1 MAFVFKMVSNI
12 CTRLLQK
19 NWRNYEL
26 EEVPEDK
33 GIYVIGIISDPSE
46 EPEVLYVG
54 RTNNFR
60 RRLREHTT
68 QNLTIDEFL
77 KEQISSDGGND
88 LRVKWIKEINDDHT
102 EKEYINCI
110 SHKLNYWPRFNI
122 RG

>member
-1 MAFVFKMVSNI
+1 MAFVFKMVSKI

-19 NWRNYEL
+19 KWKHYEL
-26 EEVPEDK
+26 EKVPKDE
-33 GIYVIGIISDPSE
+33 GIYVIGIKLELSG

-77 KEQISSDGGND
+77 KKQISSDGGND

-110 SHKLNYWPRFNI
+110 YHKLKYWPRFNI

>member
-19 NWRNYEL
+19 NWRYYEL

-33 GIYVIGIISDPSE
+33 GIYVIGIISDPIK

-68 QNLTIDEFL
+68 QNLTIDMFL
-77 KEQISSDGGND
+77 QKQISRGRWNY

-102 EKEYINCI
+102 EKKYINCI

>member
-19 NWRNYEL
+19 KWKLYEL
-26 EEVPEDK
+26 EKVPEDE
-33 GIYVIGIISDPSE
+33 GIYVIGIKSDLPR

-68 QNLTIDEFL
+68 QNLTIDNFL
-77 KEQISSDGGND
+77 KKQISSERRNY

-102 EKEYINCI
+102 EKEYICCI
-110 SHKLNYWPRFNI
+110 AHKLEYWPRFNI

>member
-19 NWRNYEL
+19 NWRYYEL

-33 GIYVIGIISDPSE
+33 GIYVIGIISDPIK

-68 QNLTIDEFL
+68 QNLTIDKFL
-77 KEQISSDGGND
+77 QKQISSERRNY

-102 EKEYINCI
+102 EKQYINCI
-110 SHKLNYWPRFNI
+110 SHKLNCWPRFNI